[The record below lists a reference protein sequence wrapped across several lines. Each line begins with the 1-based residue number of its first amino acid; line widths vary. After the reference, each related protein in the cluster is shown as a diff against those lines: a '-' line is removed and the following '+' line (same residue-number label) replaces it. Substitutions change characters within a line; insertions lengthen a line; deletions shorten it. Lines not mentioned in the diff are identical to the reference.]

1 MIDALLVVFEMSKHC
16 SICTHVERK
25 KIESLLIRDVTY
37 REISGKYPVTKSAL
51 DRHKSSHLR
60 KKLIKAR
67 EAKEMEEGGNLLEQI
82 RDLQKK
88 ALDILSKAE
97 SEKDYRA
104 CLGAIREARG
114 CLELL
119 CRLSGE
125 LNERPQINIL
135 QMLEGLNSL
144 SDTQLKALAQ
154 ESIPE

>member
-1 MIDALLVVFEMSKHC
+1 MIDALLVLFEMSKHC

-25 KIESLLIRDVTY
+25 KIESLLMRDVTY

-60 KKLIKAR
+60 RKLIKAR
-67 EAKEMEEGGNLLEQI
+67 EAKEMEEGNNLLEQI

-88 ALDILSKAE
+88 ALNILSKAE

-104 CLGAIREARG
+104 AIGAIREARG
-114 CLELL
+114 CIELL
-119 CRLSGE
+119 CKLSGQ
-125 LNERPQINIL
+125 LDERPKVL
-135 QMLEGLNSL
+135 MVQMLEGLNSL

-154 ESIPE
+154 EKID